1 LSVTKAHDQLRQVFG
16 LMSVPDKAIKII
28 RNSADRIFENK
39 VVEDKRLLE
48 DKKKELALEEAKLF
62 SIEEKWITNKITQDT
77 YDRWFNSIN
86 NTRISLRACIERLS
100 GDQDRTYKIL
110 QNNLGKLS
118 DLEFV
123 FNNTNTLEKQEFV
136 KLGFEQNLYYQD
148 GVYRTPTMIDLL
160 AHNSYIMKEKRL
172 LIYEKKRENFSIPP
186 LSGLDGT

>member
-1 LSVTKAHDQLRQVFG
+1 MSVTKAHDQLRQVFG

>member
-1 LSVTKAHDQLRQVFG
+1 
-16 LMSVPDKAIKII
+16 MSVPDKAIKII